1 MWGSAAGSYLLEVVV
16 SDAATHSALAAW
28 AARHLGATP
37 TTAPTGTRA
46 VFRLPSSAVAAE
58 TCAGGCGAAGF
69 TLREADHTETV
80 GSGSGSGSGRGIRS
94 SENGVPTNNREGAGR
109 LAESIT
115 AGHLGHAETVAET
128 VGEDAVGLPGPPP
141 LKLSEVFRRV
151 EGARAAGLCSIQ
163 SFSLSQP
170 TLAQVFLNVV
180 GTDLASSDD

>member
-28 AARHLGATP
+28 AARHLSAAP

-46 VFRLPSSAVAAE
+46 VFRLPSSTVAAE
-58 TCAGGCGAAGF
+58 TCAGGCRTAGS
-69 TLREADHTETV
+69 TLREADHTEIV
-80 GSGSGSGSGRGIRS
+80 ASGRGS
-94 SENGVPTNNREGAGR
+94 SGNGVPTSSCEGAGR
-109 LAESIT
+109 FAGSGLAQ
-115 AGHLGHAETVAET
+115 HLGQVVS
-128 VGEDAVGLPGPPP
+128 VGDDEAGPPGRLP

-151 EGARAAGLCSIQ
+151 EGARASGLCGIQ

-180 GTDLASSDD
+180 GKDLTNDDG